1 MRLLKCFPDRAFLRV
16 GRDGALRRPDAPA
29 GRPYQISS
37 KSRRKTEAAALIIV
51 LAFMAL
57 LTGLALA
64 YFSHT
69 ATDRQLAHASFHD
82 ASADLLARNAL
93 DIIVSSLKREITVA
107 GVNVTQ
113 ANIQPQRS
121 GDDASIP
128 SLIRRSVRNDTIPP
142 PGVPSFASIVSS
154 GPVDPANPKR
164 GEITRARW
172 NSHYLVPTAAS
183 FTPPDWVLVTLQGP
197 NPAPLPS
204 DVVGRYAFAVY
215 DEGGLLDMN
224 LAGFPAWAGSSASNP
239 EPTPTPWQVN
249 VGRKGTVA
257 FADLGGLPAAPT
269 SSQMNKIVGWR
280 NYGTTKQTATTF
292 RRFSFQ
298 LDPSTQQ
305 DAWGSYLLDFGDAP
319 YTDPSIDSFTSVPS
333 DFPSYSRT
341 DQAFMTR
348 KELLRLQGSI
358 GFSQDLL
365 QYMGT
370 FSRERNRPAPDWR
383 SLRLPDRFPMNAVG
397 LVKPAPPDSV
407 TTRGRGNGDGNGVGW
422 RGRGRYR
429 GSIPDILGM
438 FGLAWVNGTGTDKS
452 QLAYWGRW
460 QYVGEQQPSEPN
472 NNPLAYIPPL
482 RARPEFVKILNYALN
497 VANAG
502 WDAFSNDTNLGRV
515 ARTLSIAASLIDQYD
530 DSGDTN
536 ERDPTTGSHTTI
548 IEYGGGFVLGWE
560 NENNPSSPGY
570 QADKDPYAWIIDPN
584 TGSTK
589 PRPATVPIVLN
600 HPFSNVGEFGYGLD
614 TANGFQPL
622 NFVTETSNDK
632 AVLDFFMYNP
642 VLHTYPRAGIF
653 NLNTR
658 NVPVIAAALKAALKN
673 DTIAP
678 PSSSGVISASEAT
691 TAAQR
696 IVDETKLR
704 PVLNRADVA
713 RLVRVGANTA
723 WTKEQKEAIARALAE
738 MGQARTWNLMIDVIA
753 QTGKC
758 APGET
763 DFAKFIVEGEKRY
776 WLHIALA
783 RDLNTD
789 RTVDVF
795 GAQLEEVSE

>member
-1 MRLLKCFPDRAFLRV
+1 MNTRWTPSGL
-16 GRDGALRRPDAPA
+16 PA
-29 GRPYQISS
+29 HKG
-37 KSRRKTEAAALIIV
+37 AALIIV

-69 ATDRQLAHASFHD
+69 ASDRRLAQASFHD
-82 ASADLLARNAL
+82 ASAHLLAHTAL
-93 DIIVSSLKREITVA
+93 DIIVSSLKREIAVA
-107 GVNVTQ
+107 EVNVTQ

-128 SLIRRSVRNDTIPP
+128 NLIRRSVRNDAISP
-142 PGVPSFASIVSS
+142 PGVPSLASTVSS
-154 GPVDPANPKR
+154 GPVDPLNPKR

-172 NSHYLVPTAAS
+172 NTHYLIPAAAT
-183 FTPPDWVLVTLQGP
+183 FTPPDWVLVTLRGP

-224 LAGFPAWAGSSASNP
+224 LAGFPAWTGSSADNP

-249 VGRKGTVA
+249 VGRKGIIA
-257 FADLGGLPAAPT
+257 FADFGALPPPPT

-280 NYGTTKQTATTF
+280 NYGTTKQTATSF

-298 LDPSTQQ
+298 LDPNAQQ
-305 DAWGSYLLDFGDAP
+305 DTWGSYLLDFGDAP
-319 YTDPSIDSFTSVPS
+319 YSDPSIYPFISVPS
-333 DFPSYSRT
+333 DFPSNDRT

-383 SLRLPDRFPMNAVG
+383 SLNERSPDRFPMNAVG
-397 LVKPAPPDSV
+397 LLKPVPPDSV
-407 TTRGRGNGDGNGVGW
+407 TTRGRGNGEGRGNGW

-429 GSIPDILGM
+429 GSVRDILGM

-482 RARPEFVKILNYALN
+482 RGRLEFVRILHYALN
-497 VANAG
+497 VANPA
-502 WDAFSNDTNLGRV
+502 WDPFSNDTNLGRI
-515 ARTLSIAASLIDQYD
+515 ARSFSIAASLIDQYD

-536 ERDPTTGSHTTI
+536 EWDPNTGSHTTI
-548 IEYGGGFVLGWE
+548 IEYRGGFVLGWE
-560 NENNPSSPGY
+560 NESNPSSPGY
-570 QADKDPYAWIIDPN
+570 DADKDPYAWIVDPN

-589 PRPATVPIVLN
+589 PRPPAVPMVVN
-600 HPFSNVGEFGYGLD
+600 HPFTNVGEFGYNLD

-622 NFVTETSNDK
+622 NFATETSNDK
-632 AVLDFFMYNP
+632 AVLDFFTYNP
-642 VLHTYPRAGIF
+642 VLHSHPRAGIL

-658 NVPVIAAALKAALKN
+658 NVPVLAAALKAALKN
-673 DTIAP
+673 DTIAAP
-678 PSSSGVISASEAT
+678 PSSGVISATEAT
-691 TAAQR
+691 AAAQR

-713 RLVRVGANTA
+713 RLVRVGANAA
-723 WTKEQKEAIARALAE
+723 WTKEQKEAIARSLAE

-789 RTVDVF
+789 RTVDVL
-795 GAQLEEVSE
+795 GTQLEEVTE

>member
-1 MRLLKCFPDRAFLRV
+1 MMNKRANNKKRSTSSAFRECYET
-16 GRDGALRRPDAPA
+16 PA
-29 GRPYQISS
+29 HKG
-37 KSRRKTEAAALIIV
+37 AALIIV

-69 ATDRQLAHASFHD
+69 AADRQLAHASFHD

-128 SLIRRSVRNDTIPP
+128 SLIRRSVRNDAIPP

-224 LAGFPAWAGSSASNP
+224 LAGFPAWAGSSANNP

-257 FADLGGLPAAPT
+257 FADLGALPAAPT

-319 YTDPSIDSFTSVPS
+319 YTDPSIYSFTSVPS

-358 GFSQDLL
+358 GFSQNLL

-429 GSIPDILGM
+429 GRARDILDM
-438 FGLAWVNGTGTDKS
+438 FGLTWVNGTGTDKS
-452 QLAYWGRW
+452 RLTYWGRW
-460 QYVGEQQPSEPN
+460 QYVGEQQPSQPN

-482 RARPEFVKILNYALN
+482 RGWLEFIKILNYALN

-502 WDAFSNDTNLGRV
+502 WDPLSNDTDSNRV
-515 ARTLSIAASLIDQYD
+515 ARTLSIVASLIDQYD
-530 DSGDTN
+530 DSGDTY
-536 ERDPTTGSHTTI
+536 ERDAITGSHTTI

-570 QADKDPYAWIIDPN
+570 DVDKDPYAWIIDPN

-622 NFVTETSNDK
+622 NFVTEASNDK
-632 AVLDFFMYNP
+632 AVLDFFTYNP
-642 VLHTYPRAGIF
+642 ILHTYPRAGIF

-658 NVPVIAAALKAALKN
+658 NVPVLAAALKAALKN

-678 PSSSGVISASEAT
+678 PPSSGVISASEAT
-691 TAAQR
+691 AGAQR

-713 RLVRVGANTA
+713 RLVRVGANTVWA
-723 WTKEQKEAIARALAE
+723 KEQKEAIARALAE

-763 DFAKFIVEGEKRY
+763 DFARFIVEGEKRY

-783 RDLNTD
+783 RDLNID
-789 RTVDVF
+789 RTVDVL
-795 GAQLEEVSE
+795 GAQVEEVTE

>member
-1 MRLLKCFPDRAFLRV
+1 MNTRWTPSGV
-16 GRDGALRRPDAPA
+16 PA
-29 GRPYQISS
+29 HKG
-37 KSRRKTEAAALIIV
+37 AALIIV

-69 ATDRQLAHASFHD
+69 ATDRQLAQASFHD
-82 ASADLLARNAL
+82 ASADLLARTAL
-93 DIIVSSLKREITVA
+93 DIIVSSLKREIAVA

-121 GDDASIP
+121 GDDASI
-128 SLIRRSVRNDTIPP
+128 SNLIRRSVRNDAISP
-142 PGVPSFASIVSS
+142 PGVPSFASAVSS

-172 NSHYLVPTAAS
+172 NSHYLIPAAAS
-183 FTPPDWVLVTLQGP
+183 FTPPDWVLVTLRGP
-197 NPAPLPS
+197 NPAALPS
-204 DVVGRYAFAVY
+204 DLVGRYAFAVY

-224 LAGFPAWAGSSASNP
+224 LAGFPAWAGSSADSP

-249 VGRKGTVA
+249 VGRKGIIV
-257 FADLGGLPAAPT
+257 FADLGALPAPPT

-280 NYGTTKQTATTF
+280 NYGTTKQTATSF

-298 LDPSTQQ
+298 LDPNTQQ
-305 DAWGSYLLDFGDAP
+305 DTWGSYLLDFGDAP
-319 YTDPSIDSFTSVPS
+319 YSDPSIYPFTSVPS
-333 DFPSYSRT
+333 DFPSNDRT
-341 DQAFMTR
+341 DQALTSR

-383 SLRLPDRFPMNAVG
+383 SLNDRSPDRFPMNAIG

-407 TTRGRGNGDGNGVGW
+407 ITRGRGNGEGRGNAW

-429 GSIPDILGM
+429 GSVRDVLGM

-460 QYVGEQQPSEPN
+460 HYVGEQQPSEPN

-482 RARPEFVKILNYALN
+482 RARLEFIKILHYALN
-497 VANAG
+497 VANPG
-502 WDAFSNDTNLGRV
+502 WDAFSNDTNFGRV
-515 ARTLSIAASLIDQYD
+515 ARTLSVTASLIDQYD

-536 ERDPTTGSHTTI
+536 ERDPATGSHTAI

-560 NENNPSSPGY
+560 NENNPSSPSY
-570 QADKDPYAWIIDPN
+570 DVDKDPYAWIIDPN

-589 PRPATVPIVLN
+589 PRPPAVPTVLN
-600 HPFSNVGEFGYGLD
+600 HPFSNVGEFGYDLD

-632 AVLDFFMYNP
+632 AVLDFFTYNP
-642 VLHTYPRAGIF
+642 ILHSYPRTGIL

-673 DTIAP
+673 DTIAAP
-678 PSSSGVISASEAT
+678 PSSGVISASEAT
-691 TAAQR
+691 AAAQR

-704 PVLNRADVA
+704 PVLNRGDVA
-713 RLVRVGANTA
+713 RLVRVGANAA
-723 WTKEQKEAIARALAE
+723 WTKEQKEAIARSLAE

-776 WLHIALA
+776 WLHIALG

-789 RTVDVF
+789 RTVDVL
-795 GAQLEEVSE
+795 GTELEEVTE

>member
-1 MRLLKCFPDRAFLRV
+1 MNTRWTPSGV
-16 GRDGALRRPDAPA
+16 PA
-29 GRPYQISS
+29 HKG
-37 KSRRKTEAAALIIV
+37 AALIIV

-69 ATDRQLAHASFHD
+69 ATDRQLAQASFHD
-82 ASADLLARNAL
+82 ASADLLARTAL
-93 DIIVSSLKREITVA
+93 DIIVSSLKREIAVA

-128 SLIRRSVRNDTIPP
+128 NLIRRSVRNDAISP
-142 PGVPSFASIVSS
+142 PGVPSFASAVSS

-172 NSHYLVPTAAS
+172 NSHYLIPAAAS
-183 FTPPDWVLVTLQGP
+183 FTPPDWVLVTLRGP

-204 DVVGRYAFAVY
+204 DLVGRYAFAVY

-224 LAGFPAWAGSSASNP
+224 LAGFPAWAGSSADSP

-249 VGRKGTVA
+249 VGRKGIIA
-257 FADLGGLPAAPT
+257 FADLGALPAPPT

-280 NYGTTKQTATTF
+280 NYGTAKQTATSF

-298 LDPSTQQ
+298 LDPNTQQ
-305 DAWGSYLLDFGDAP
+305 DTWGSYLLDFGDAP
-319 YTDPSIDSFTSVPS
+319 YGDPSIYPFTSVPS
-333 DFPSYSRT
+333 DFPSNDRT
-341 DQAFMTR
+341 DQALTSR

-370 FSRERNRPAPDWR
+370 FSRERNQPAPDWR
-383 SLRLPDRFPMNAVG
+383 SLNDRLPDRFPMNAIG

-407 TTRGRGNGDGNGVGW
+407 ATRGRGNGEGRGNGW

-429 GSIPDILGM
+429 GSIRDVLGM

-482 RARPEFVKILNYALN
+482 RGRLEFIKILHYALN
-497 VANAG
+497 VANPG

-515 ARTLSIAASLIDQYD
+515 ARTLSVAASLIDQYD

-536 ERDPTTGSHTTI
+536 ERDPATGSHTAI

-570 QADKDPYAWIIDPN
+570 DVDKDPYAWIIDPN

-589 PRPATVPIVLN
+589 PRPPAVPTVLN

-614 TANGFQPL
+614 TANDFQPL

-632 AVLDFFMYNP
+632 AVLDFFTYNP
-642 VLHTYPRAGIF
+642 ILHTYPRTGIL

-658 NVPVIAAALKAALKN
+658 NVPVLAAALKAALKN
-673 DTIAP
+673 DTIAAP
-678 PSSSGVISASEAT
+678 PSSGVISASEAT
-691 TAAQR
+691 AAAQR

-704 PVLNRADVA
+704 PVLNRGDVA
-713 RLVRVGANTA
+713 RLVRVGANAA
-723 WTKEQKEAIARALAE
+723 WTKEQKEAIARSLAE

-763 DFAKFIVEGEKRY
+763 DVAKFIVEGEKRY
-776 WLHIALA
+776 WLHIALG

-789 RTVDVF
+789 RTVDVL
-795 GAQLEEVSE
+795 GTQLEEVTE

>member
-1 MRLLKCFPDRAFLRV
+1 
-16 GRDGALRRPDAPA
+16 
-29 GRPYQISS
+29 
-37 KSRRKTEAAALIIV
+37 
-51 LAFMAL
+51 MAL

-69 ATDRQLAHASFHD
+69 ASDRQLAQASFHD
-82 ASADLLARNAL
+82 ASADLLARSAL
-93 DIIVSSLKREITVA
+93 DVIISSLKREITVA
-107 GVNVTQ
+107 GTNVTQ
-113 ANIQPQRS
+113 ANVQPQRS
-121 GDDASIP
+121 GDHASIP
-128 SLIRRSVRNDTIPP
+128 NLIRRSVRDDTIPS
-142 PGVPSFASIVSS
+142 PGVPSFASAVTS

-172 NSHYLVPTAAS
+172 NSHYLIPAAAS
-183 FTPPDWVLVTLQGP
+183 FIPPDWVLVTLQGP
-197 NPAPLPS
+197 NPTPPPGDL
-204 DVVGRYAFAVY
+204 VGRYAFAVY

-249 VGRKGTVA
+249 VGRKGTLA
-257 FADLGGLPAAPT
+257 FADLGALPIAPT
-269 SSQMNKIVGWR
+269 SSQMNKIAGWR
-280 NYGTTKQTATTF
+280 NYGTTKQTATSF

-298 LDPSTQQ
+298 LDPNSQQ

-319 YTDPSIDSFTSVPS
+319 YTDPSIYPFTSVPS
-333 DFPSYSRT
+333 DFPSSSRT

-397 LVKPAPPDSV
+397 LVKPAPLDSV

-429 GSIPDILGM
+429 GSAHDILDM

-452 QLAYWGRW
+452 QLTYWGRW
-460 QYVGEQQPSEPN
+460 HYVGEQQPSEPN
-472 NNPLAYIPPL
+472 NQLLAYIAPL
-482 RARPEFVKILNYALN
+482 RGRLEFVKILNYALN
-497 VANAG
+497 VTNPG
-502 WDAFSNDTNLGRV
+502 WDPLSNDTDSNRV

-530 DSGDTN
+530 DSGDAN
-536 ERDPTTGSHTTI
+536 ERDPTTGNHTAI

-570 QADKDPYAWIIDPN
+570 DVDKDPYAWIIDPN

-589 PRPATVPIVLN
+589 PRPATAPIVLN

-622 NFVTETSNDK
+622 SLVTETSNDK
-632 AVLDFFMYNP
+632 AVLDFFTYNP
-642 VLHTYPRAGIF
+642 ILHNYPRAGIL

-658 NVPVIAAALKAALKN
+658 NVPVLAAALKAALKN

-678 PSSSGVISASEAT
+678 PPSSGAISASEAT

-704 PVLNRADVA
+704 PVLNRGDVA
-713 RLVRVGANTA
+713 RLVRVSANAA
-723 WTKEQKEAIARALAE
+723 WTKEQKEAIARVLAE
-738 MGQARTWNLMIDVIA
+738 IGQARTWNLMIDLIA

-763 DFAKFIVEGEKRY
+763 DRFIVEGEKRY

-789 RTVDVF
+789 RTVDVL

>member
-1 MRLLKCFPDRAFLRV
+1 MNSRWTPSGV
-16 GRDGALRRPDAPA
+16 PA
-29 GRPYQISS
+29 QTG
-37 KSRRKTEAAALIIV
+37 AALIIV

-69 ATDRQLAHASFHD
+69 ASDRRLAQASFHD
-82 ASADLLARNAL
+82 ASGELLARSAL
-93 DIIVSSLKREITVA
+93 DIIVSSFKREIAVA
-107 GVNVTQ
+107 GTNVTQ
-113 ANIQPQRS
+113 ANVQPQRS
-121 GDDASIP
+121 GDNASIP
-128 SLIRRSVRNDTIPP
+128 NLIRRSVRDDAISP
-142 PGVPSFASIVSS
+142 PGVPSFASTVSS
-154 GPVDPANPKR
+154 GPVDPVNPKR

-172 NSHYLVPTAAS
+172 CSHCLVPTAAS
-183 FTPPDWVLVTLQGP
+183 FTPPDWVWVTLRGP
-197 NPAPLPS
+197 NAAPSPS
-204 DVVGRYAFAVY
+204 DVVGRYAFVVY

-224 LAGFPAWAGSSASNP
+224 LAGFPDWTGSSADNP
-239 EPTPTPWQVN
+239 VPTPTPWQVN
-249 VGRKGTVA
+249 VGRKGIIA
-257 FADLGGLPAAPT
+257 FADLGALPSPPT

-280 NYGTTKQTATTF
+280 NYGTTKQTATSF

-298 LDPSTQQ
+298 LDPNTQQ
-305 DAWGSYLLDFGDAP
+305 DTWGSYLLDFGDAP
-319 YTDPSIDSFTSVPS
+319 YGDPSIYPFTSVPS
-333 DFPSYSRT
+333 DFPSNDRT

-383 SLRLPDRFPMNAVG
+383 SLNGRLLDRFPMNAIG
-397 LVKPAPPDSV
+397 LVKPAPSESV
-407 TTRGRGNGDGNGVGW
+407 TTRGRGNGDGRGNGW
-422 RGRGRYR
+422 SGRGQYR
-429 GSIPDILGM
+429 GSVPDILGL

-460 QYVGEQQPSEPN
+460 QYAGEQLPSEPN
-472 NNPLAYIPPL
+472 NIPLAYIPPL
-482 RARPEFVKILNYALN
+482 RGRLEFIKILHYALN
-497 VANAG
+497 VANPG
-502 WDAFSNDTNLGRV
+502 WDAFSNDTNLGRI
-515 ARTLSIAASLIDQYD
+515 ARSLSIAASLIDQYD

-536 ERDPTTGSHTTI
+536 EPDPRTGSDTTI

-570 QADKDPYAWIIDPN
+570 DVDKDPYALIIDPN

-589 PRPATVPIVLN
+589 PRPATAPMVLN

-622 NFVTETSNDK
+622 NFVTEANNDK
-632 AVLDFFMYNP
+632 SVLDFFTYNP
-642 VLHTYPRAGIF
+642 ILHTYPRAGIL

-658 NVPVIAAALKAALKN
+658 NVPVLAAALKAALKN
-673 DTIAP
+673 DTIVAP
-678 PSSSGVISASEAT
+678 PSAGVTSASEAT
-691 TAAQR
+691 AAAQR
-696 IVDETKLR
+696 IVDETRLR
-704 PVLNRADVA
+704 PVLNRGDVA
-713 RLVRVGANTA
+713 RLVAVGADAA
-723 WTKEQKEAIARALAE
+723 WTKEQKEAIARSLAE

-763 DFAKFIVEGEKRY
+763 DVARFIVEGEKRY
-776 WLHIALA
+776 WLHIALG
-783 RDLNTD
+783 RDLIHADGTPCQPGD
-789 RTVDVF
+789 TGCQVDVL
-795 GAQLEEVSE
+795 GRQLEEVFE

>member
-1 MRLLKCFPDRAFLRV
+1 MNTRRSYFGRLLKHELSSTLGVPRLRGSDRKPPK
-16 GRDGALRRPDAPA
+16 GGTPN
-29 GRPYQISS
+29 Q
-37 KSRRKTEAAALIIV
+37 AAALIIV

-69 ATDRQLAHASFHD
+69 AADRQLAQASFHD
-82 ASADLLARNAL
+82 ASADLLARNAQ

-113 ANIQPQRS
+113 ANVQPQRS
-121 GDDASIP
+121 GGDASIP
-128 SLIRRSVRNDTIPP
+128 NLIRRSVRNDAIPP
-142 PGVPSFASIVSS
+142 PGVPSFASAVSS
-154 GPVDPANPKR
+154 GPVDSANPKR

-172 NSHYLVPTAAS
+172 NSHYLIPAAAT
-183 FTPPDWVLVTLQGP
+183 FTPPDWVFVTLLGP
-197 NPAPLPS
+197 NPAPLAS
-204 DVVGRYAFAVY
+204 EVVGRYAFVVY

-224 LAGFPAWAGSSASNP
+224 LAGFPSWAGSSADNP

-257 FADLGGLPAAPT
+257 FADLDALPAAPT

-280 NYGTTKQTATTF
+280 NYGTTKQTATSF

-298 LDPSTQQ
+298 LDPNIQQ

-319 YTDPSIDSFTSVPS
+319 YTDPSIYPFTSVPS

-358 GFSQDLL
+358 GFSQGLL

-383 SLRLPDRFPMNAVG
+383 SLNGRSPDRFPMDAIG

-429 GSIPDILGM
+429 GSTPDILGM
-438 FGLAWVNGTGTDKS
+438 FGVAWVNGTGTDKS
-452 QLAYWGRW
+452 QLTYWGRW

-482 RARPEFVKILNYALN
+482 RGRLEFIKILNYALN
-497 VANAG
+497 VANPG
-502 WDAFSNDTNLGRV
+502 WEPLSNDADSNRV

-536 ERDPTTGSHTTI
+536 EPDPRTGSHTTI

-560 NENNPSSPGY
+560 NENHPSSPGY
-570 QADKDPYAWIIDPN
+570 DVDKDPYAWIIDPN

-589 PRPATVPIVLN
+589 PRPATVPIALN
-600 HPFSNVGEFGYGLD
+600 HAFSNVGEFGYGVD
-614 TANGFQPL
+614 TAIGFQAL
-622 NFVTETSNDK
+622 NFATETSNDK
-632 AVLDFFMYNP
+632 AVLDFFTYNP
-642 VLHTYPRAGIF
+642 VLHMYPRAGIF

-658 NVPVIAAALKAALKN
+658 NVPVLAAALKAALKN
-673 DTIAP
+673 DTIVA
-678 PSSSGVISASEAT
+678 PSSSGIISASEAT
-691 TAAQR
+691 AAAQG

-713 RLVRVGANTA
+713 RLVRVGANAA

-738 MGQARTWNLMIDVIA
+738 IGQARTWNLMIDVIA

-763 DFAKFIVEGEKRY
+763 DRFIVEGEKRY
-776 WLHIALA
+776 WLHIALG
-783 RDLNTD
+783 RDPNID
-789 RTVDVF
+789 RTVDVL
-795 GAQLEEVSE
+795 GTQLEEVSE

>member
-1 MRLLKCFPDRAFLRV
+1 MNTRWTPSGV
-16 GRDGALRRPDAPA
+16 PA
-29 GRPYQISS
+29 HKG
-37 KSRRKTEAAALIIV
+37 AALIIV

-69 ATDRQLAHASFHD
+69 ATDRQLAQASFHD
-82 ASADLLARNAL
+82 ASADLLARTAL
-93 DIIVSSLKREITVA
+93 DIIVSSLKREIAVA

-128 SLIRRSVRNDTIPP
+128 NLIRRSVRNDAISP
-142 PGVPSFASIVSS
+142 PGVPSFASAVSS

-164 GEITRARW
+164 GEVTRARW
-172 NSHYLVPTAAS
+172 NSHYLIPAAAS
-183 FTPPDWVLVTLQGP
+183 FTPPDWVLVTLRGP

-204 DVVGRYAFAVY
+204 DLVGRYAFAVY

-224 LAGFPAWAGSSASNP
+224 LAGFPVWAGSSADTP

-249 VGRKGTVA
+249 VGRKGIIA
-257 FADLGGLPAAPT
+257 FADLGALPAPPT

-280 NYGTTKQTATTF
+280 NYGTAKQTATSF

-298 LDPSTQQ
+298 LDPNTQQ
-305 DAWGSYLLDFGDAP
+305 DTWGSYLLDFGDAP
-319 YTDPSIDSFTSVPS
+319 YGDPSIYPFTSVPS
-333 DFPSYSRT
+333 DFPSNDRT
-341 DQAFMTR
+341 DQALTSR

-370 FSRERNRPAPDWR
+370 FSRERNQPSPDWR
-383 SLRLPDRFPMNAVG
+383 SLNDRLPDRFPMNAIG
-397 LVKPAPPDSV
+397 LVKPLPPDSV
-407 TTRGRGNGDGNGVGW
+407 ITRGRCNGEGRGNGW

-429 GSIPDILGM
+429 GSIRDVLGM

-472 NNPLAYIPPL
+472 NNPLPYIPPL
-482 RARPEFVKILNYALN
+482 RGRLEFIKILHYALN
-497 VANAG
+497 VANPG

-515 ARTLSIAASLIDQYD
+515 ARTLSVTASLIDQYD

-536 ERDPTTGSHTTI
+536 ERDPATGSHTTI

-570 QADKDPYAWIIDPN
+570 DVDKDPYAWIIDPN

-589 PRPATVPIVLN
+589 PRPPAVPTVLN

-632 AVLDFFMYNP
+632 AVLDFFTYNP
-642 VLHTYPRAGIF
+642 ILHTYPRTGIL

-658 NVPVIAAALKAALKN
+658 NVPVLAAALKAALKN
-673 DTIAP
+673 DTIAAP
-678 PSSSGVISASEAT
+678 PSSGVISASEAT
-691 TAAQR
+691 AAAQR

-704 PVLNRADVA
+704 PVLNRGDVP
-713 RLVRVGANTA
+713 RLVRVGADTG

-763 DFAKFIVEGEKRY
+763 DFAKFIVQGEKRY

-789 RTVDVF
+789 RTVDVL
-795 GAQLEEVSE
+795 GAQLEEVTE

>member
-1 MRLLKCFPDRAFLRV
+1 
-16 GRDGALRRPDAPA
+16 
-29 GRPYQISS
+29 
-37 KSRRKTEAAALIIV
+37 
-51 LAFMAL
+51 MAL

-64 YFSHT
+64 YFAHT
-69 ATDRQLAHASFHD
+69 TADRQLAQASFHD
-82 ASADLLARNAL
+82 SSADLLVRSAL
-93 DIIVSSLKREITVA
+93 DIIVSSLKREMTGA

-113 ANIQPQRS
+113 ANVQPQRS

-128 SLIRRSVRNDTIPP
+128 NLIRRSVRDDAISP
-142 PGVPSFASIVSS
+142 PGVPSFASAVSS

-164 GEITRARW
+164 GEVTRARW
-172 NSHYLVPTAAS
+172 NSHYLIPAAAS

-197 NPAPLPS
+197 DPAPSPG

-224 LAGFPAWAGSSASNP
+224 LAGFPTWAGSSADNP

-249 VGRKGTVA
+249 VGRKGTIA
-257 FADLGGLPAAPT
+257 FADLGGLPAPPT
-269 SSQMNKIVGWR
+269 SSQTNKIVGWR
-280 NYGTTKQTATTF
+280 NYGTTKQTATAF

-298 LDPSTQQ
+298 LDPNTQQ

-319 YTDPSIDSFTSVPS
+319 YTDPSIYPFTSVPS

-358 GFSQDLL
+358 GFIQDLL

-383 SLRLPDRFPMNAVG
+383 SLNGRSPDRFPMNAVG

-407 TTRGRGNGDGNGVGW
+407 TTRGRGNGDGNGAGW

-429 GSIPDILGM
+429 GSAPDVLDM

-472 NNPLAYIPPL
+472 NQPLAYIPPMRGRL
-482 RARPEFVKILNYALN
+482 EFIKVLNYALN
-497 VANAG
+497 VANPG
-502 WDAFSNDTNLGRV
+502 WDPLSNDTDSSRV
-515 ARTLSIAASLIDQYD
+515 ARTLSIVASLIDQYD
-530 DSGDTN
+530 DSGDTY
-536 ERDPTTGSHTTI
+536 ERDATTGSHTTI

-570 QADKDPYAWIIDPN
+570 DVDKDPYAWIIDPN

-622 NFVTETSNDK
+622 SFVTETSNDK
-632 AVLDFFMYNP
+632 AVLDFFTYNP
-642 VLHTYPRAGIF
+642 ILHTYPRAGIL

-691 TAAQR
+691 AAAQR
-696 IVDETKLR
+696 IVSETKLR
-704 PVLNRADVA
+704 PVLNRGDVA

-723 WTKEQKEAIARALAE
+723 W
-738 MGQARTWNLMIDVIA
+738 
-753 QTGKC
+753 
-758 APGET
+758 
-763 DFAKFIVEGEKRY
+763 
-776 WLHIALA
+776 
-783 RDLNTD
+783 
-789 RTVDVF
+789 
-795 GAQLEEVSE
+795 

>member
-1 MRLLKCFPDRAFLRV
+1 MNARWTPSGV
-16 GRDGALRRPDAPA
+16 PA
-29 GRPYQISS
+29 QKG
-37 KSRRKTEAAALIIV
+37 AALIIV

-69 ATDRQLAHASFHD
+69 ATDRQLAQASFHD
-82 ASADLLARNAL
+82 ASADLLARTAL
-93 DIIVSSLKREITVA
+93 DIIVGSLKREIVVA

-128 SLIRRSVRNDTIPP
+128 NLVRRSVRNDAISP
-142 PGVPSFASIVSS
+142 PGVPSFASAVSS

-172 NSHYLVPTAAS
+172 NSHYLIPTGVS
-183 FTPPDWVLVTLQGP
+183 FTPPDWVLVTLRGP

-224 LAGFPAWAGSSASNP
+224 LAGFPAWTGSSADNP
-239 EPTPTPWQVN
+239 TPTPTPWQVN
-249 VGRKGTVA
+249 VGRKGIIA
-257 FADLGGLPAAPT
+257 FADLGALPAAPT

-280 NYGTTKQTATTF
+280 NYGTTKQTATSF

-298 LDPSTQQ
+298 LDPNIQQ

-319 YTDPSIDSFTSVPS
+319 YTDPSIYLFTSVPS

-358 GFSQDLL
+358 GFSHDLL

-383 SLRLPDRFPMNAVG
+383 GLNNRSSDRFPMNAIG

-407 TTRGRGNGDGNGVGW
+407 TRRARGNGDGNGVGW

-429 GSIPDILGM
+429 GSARDILET

-460 QYVGEQQPSEPN
+460 QYAGEQQPSEPN
-472 NNPLAYIPPL
+472 NQPVAYIPPL
-482 RARPEFVKILNYALN
+482 RSRLEFIKTLNYALN
-497 VANAG
+497 VANAS
-502 WDAFSNDTNLGRV
+502 WDPFSNDTNLGRV

-536 ERDPTTGSHTTI
+536 ERDPQTGSHTAV
-548 IEYGGGFVLGWE
+548 IEYSGGFVLGWE
-560 NENNPSSPGY
+560 NENNPSSPDY
-570 QADKDPYAWIIDPN
+570 DIDKDPYAWIIDPN

-622 NFVTETSNDK
+622 NFATEMSNDK
-632 AVLDFFMYNP
+632 AVLDFFTYNP
-642 VLHTYPRAGIF
+642 ILHTYPRAGIL

-658 NVPVIAAALKAALKN
+658 NLPVLAAALKAALKN

-678 PSSSGVISASEAT
+678 PLSSAVISASEAT
-691 TAAQR
+691 AAAQR

-704 PVLNRADVA
+704 PALNRADVA
-713 RLVRVGANTA
+713 RLVRVGANGA

-738 MGQARTWNLMIDVIA
+738 MGQVRTWNLMVDVIA

-758 APGET
+758 SRGEI
-763 DFAKFIVEGEKRY
+763 DAAKFIVEGENRY
-776 WLHIALA
+776 WLHIALG

-789 RTVDVF
+789 GTVDVL
-795 GAQLEEVSE
+795 GTQLEEVTE

>member
-1 MRLLKCFPDRAFLRV
+1 MSN
-16 GRDGALRRPDAPA
+16 RRNNKQRSASSE
-29 GRPYQISS
+29 PYE
-37 KSRRKTEAAALIIV
+37 TPTHEGAALIIV
-51 LAFMAL
+51 LALVAL
-57 LTGLALA
+57 VTGLALA
-64 YFSHT
+64 YFSHS
-69 ATDRQLAHASFHD
+69 AIDRQLAQASFHD
-82 ASADLLARNAL
+82 ASADLLARSAL
-93 DIIVSSLKREITVA
+93 DIVVGSLKREIVVA
-107 GVNVTQ
+107 GTTATQ

-128 SLIRRSVRNDTIPP
+128 NLIRRSVREDAIPP
-142 PGVPSFASIVSS
+142 PAVPSFASAVSS

-172 NSHYLVPTAAS
+172 NSHRLMSATAN
-183 FTPPDWVLVTLQGP
+183 FTPPDWVLLTLRGP
-197 NPAPLPS
+197 NPAPQPI

-224 LAGFPAWAGSSASNP
+224 LAGVPAWAGTSADNP
-239 EPTPTPWQVN
+239 QPTPTPWQVN
-249 VGRKGTVA
+249 VGRKGTIA
-257 FADLGGLPAAPT
+257 FADLGALPTAPT

-280 NYGTTKQTATTF
+280 NYGTTKQTETVF

-298 LDPSTQQ
+298 LEPNAQQ
-305 DAWGSYLLDFGDAP
+305 DTWGSYLLDFGDAP
-319 YTDPSIDSFTSVPS
+319 YTDPSIYPFTSVPS
-333 DFPSYSRT
+333 DFPSNDRT
-341 DQAFMTR
+341 DQALTSR

-383 SLRLPDRFPMNAVG
+383 SLNDRLPDRFPMNAIG

-407 TTRGRGNGDGNGVGW
+407 ATRGRGNGEGRGNGW

-429 GSIPDILGM
+429 GSIRDVLGK

-482 RARPEFVKILNYALN
+482 RGRLEVIKILHYALN
-497 VANAG
+497 VANPG

-515 ARTLSIAASLIDQYD
+515 ARTLSVAASLIDQYD

-536 ERDPTTGSHTTI
+536 ERDPATGSHTTI

-570 QADKDPYAWIIDPN
+570 DVDKDPYAWIIDPN
-584 TGSTK
+584 TGSTQ
-589 PRPATVPIVLN
+589 PRPPADPMVLN

-632 AVLDFFMYNP
+632 AALDFFTYNP
-642 VLHTYPRAGIF
+642 VLHTAPRAGIF
-653 NLNTR
+653 NLNMR
-658 NVPVIAAALKAALKN
+658 NVPVLSAALKAALKN
-673 DTIAP
+673 DTIAAP
-678 PSSSGVISASEAT
+678 PSSGVISAREAT
-691 TAAQR
+691 TLAQR

-704 PVLNRADVA
+704 PVLNRGDVA
-713 RLVRVGANTA
+713 RLVRVGANAA
-723 WTKEQKEAIARALAE
+723 WTKEQKEAIVRALAE
-738 MGQARTWNLMIDVIA
+738 MGQALTWNLMIDVIA

-776 WLHIALA
+776 WLHIALG

-789 RTVDVF
+789 GTVDVL
-795 GAQLEEVSE
+795 GTQLEEVTE

>member
-1 MRLLKCFPDRAFLRV
+1 MNTRWTPSGV
-16 GRDGALRRPDAPA
+16 PA
-29 GRPYQISS
+29 HKG
-37 KSRRKTEAAALIIV
+37 AALIIV

-69 ATDRQLAHASFHD
+69 ATDRQLAQASFHD
-82 ASADLLARNAL
+82 ASADLLARTAL
-93 DIIVSSLKREITVA
+93 DIIVSSLKREIAVA

-128 SLIRRSVRNDTIPP
+128 NLIRRSVRNDAISP
-142 PGVPSFASIVSS
+142 PGVPSFASAVSS

-172 NSHYLVPTAAS
+172 NSHYLIPAAAS
-183 FTPPDWVLVTLQGP
+183 FTPPDWVLVTLRGP

-224 LAGFPAWAGSSASNP
+224 LAGFPVWAGSSADTP

-249 VGRKGTVA
+249 VGRKGIIA
-257 FADLGGLPAAPT
+257 FADLGALPAPPT

-280 NYGTTKQTATTF
+280 NYGTTKQTATSF

-298 LDPSTQQ
+298 LDPNTQQ
-305 DAWGSYLLDFGDAP
+305 DTWGSYLLDFGDAP
-319 YTDPSIDSFTSVPS
+319 YSDASIYPFTSVPS
-333 DFPSYSRT
+333 EFPSNDRT
-341 DQAFMTR
+341 DQAFTSR

-383 SLRLPDRFPMNAVG
+383 SLNDRSPDRFPMNAIGV
-397 LVKPAPPDSV
+397 VKPAPPDSV
-407 TTRGRGNGDGNGVGW
+407 ATRGRGNGEGRGNGW

-429 GSIPDILGM
+429 GSVRDVLGM

-482 RARPEFVKILNYALN
+482 RGRLEFIKILHYALN
-497 VANAG
+497 VANPG

-515 ARTLSIAASLIDQYD
+515 ARTLSVAASLIDQYD

-536 ERDPTTGSHTTI
+536 ERDPATGSHTAI

-570 QADKDPYAWIIDPN
+570 DVDKDPYAWIIDPN

-589 PRPATVPIVLN
+589 PRPPAVPTVLN

-632 AVLDFFMYNP
+632 AVLDFFTYNP

-653 NLNTR
+653 NLNMR
-658 NVPVIAAALKAALKN
+658 NVPVLSAALKAALKN
-673 DTIAP
+673 DTIAAP
-678 PSSSGVISASEAT
+678 PSSGVISASEAT
-691 TAAQR
+691 AAAQR
-696 IVDETKLR
+696 IVDESKLR
-704 PVLNRADVA
+704 PVLNRGDVA
-713 RLVRVGANTA
+713 RLVRVGAAAA
-723 WTKEQKEAIARALAE
+723 WTKEQKEAIARSLAE

-776 WLHIALA
+776 WLHIALG

-789 RTVDVF
+789 RIVDVL
-795 GAQLEEVSE
+795 GTQLEEVTE

>member
-1 MRLLKCFPDRAFLRV
+1 MSNC
-16 GRDGALRRPDAPA
+16 RP
-29 GRPYQISS
+29 SS
-37 KSRRKTEAAALIIV
+37 CTPGPEGAALIIV

-69 ATDRQLAHASFHD
+69 ATDRQLAQASFHD
-82 ASADLLARNAL
+82 ASADLFARTAL

-113 ANIQPQRS
+113 TNIQPQRS
-121 GDDASIP
+121 GDHASIP
-128 SLIRRSVRNDTIPP
+128 NLIRRSVRNDAISP
-142 PGVPSFASIVSS
+142 PGVPSFASTVSS

-172 NSHYLVPTAAS
+172 NGHYLIPSAAT

-224 LAGFPAWAGSSASNP
+224 LAGFPIWAGSSAGNP
-239 EPTPTPWQVN
+239 QPTPTPWQVN
-249 VGRKGTVA
+249 VGRKGTIA
-257 FADLGGLPAAPT
+257 FADLGALPSPPT
-269 SSQMNKIVGWR
+269 SSQLNKIVGWR
-280 NYGTTKQTATTF
+280 NYGTTKQTATSF

-298 LDPSTQQ
+298 LDPNTQQ
-305 DAWGSYLLDFGDAP
+305 DTWGSYLLDFGDAP
-319 YTDPSIDSFTSVPS
+319 YSDPSMYPFTSVPS
-333 DFPSYSRT
+333 DFPSNDRT
-341 DQAFMTR
+341 DQAFTSR

-370 FSRERNRPAPDWR
+370 FSRERNRPASDWR
-383 SLRLPDRFPMNAVG
+383 SLNGRSPDRFPMNAIG
-397 LVKPAPPDSV
+397 LVKPAPPVSV

-429 GSIPDILGM
+429 GSVRDILDM
-438 FGLAWVNGTGTDKS
+438 FGLAWVTGTGTDKS
-452 QLAYWGRW
+452 QLIYWGRW

-482 RARPEFVKILNYALN
+482 RGRLEFIKILHYALN
-497 VANAG
+497 VANPG

-536 ERDPTTGSHTTI
+536 ERDPATGSHTTI

-560 NENNPSSPGY
+560 NENSPSIPGY
-570 QADKDPYAWIIDPN
+570 DVDKDPYAWIIDPN
-584 TGSTK
+584 TGDTK
-589 PRPATVPIVLN
+589 PRPPSVPIMLN
-600 HPFSNVGEFGYGLD
+600 HPFSNVGELGYGLD
-614 TANGFQPL
+614 AANGFQPL

-632 AVLDFFMYNP
+632 AVLDFFTYDP
-642 VLHTYPRAGIF
+642 ILHSYPRIGIL
-653 NLNTR
+653 NLNSR

-673 DTIAP
+673 DTIVP
-678 PSSSGVISASEAT
+678 PPSSGVISASEAT
-691 TAAQR
+691 AAAQW
-696 IVDETKLR
+696 IVDETTLR

-713 RLVRVGANTA
+713 RLVRVGANAA

-738 MGQARTWNLMIDVIA
+738 TGQARTWNLMIDVIA

-776 WLHIALA
+776 WLHVALG
-783 RDLNTD
+783 RDVNAD
-789 RTVDVF
+789 GSVDVL
-795 GAQLEEVSE
+795 GAQLEEVGE

>member
-1 MRLLKCFPDRAFLRV
+1 MSNCRPSSTLGVPRLRGSDRKPPK
-16 GRDGALRRPDAPA
+16 GGTPN
-29 GRPYQISS
+29 Q
-37 KSRRKTEAAALIIV
+37 AAALIIV
-51 LAFMAL
+51 LALMAL

-64 YFSHT
+64 YFSHS
-69 ATDRQLAHASFHD
+69 ATDRQLAQASFHD
-82 ASADLLARNAL
+82 ASADLLARSAL
-93 DIIVSSLKREITVA
+93 DIVVGSLKREIVVA
-107 GVNVTQ
+107 GTTVTQ
-113 ANIQPQRS
+113 SNIQPQRS

-128 SLIRRSVRNDTIPP
+128 NLIRRSVRNDAIPP
-142 PGVPSFASIVSS
+142 PAVPSFAAAVSS

-172 NSHYLVPTAAS
+172 NSHRLMSATAN
-183 FTPPDWVLVTLQGP
+183 FTPPDWVLVTLRGP
-197 NPAPLPS
+197 NPAPQPG

-224 LAGFPAWAGSSASNP
+224 LAGFPAWAGTSADNP
-239 EPTPTPWQVN
+239 QPTPTPWQVN
-249 VGRKGTVA
+249 VGRKGTIA
-257 FADLGGLPAAPT
+257 FADLDALPTAPT

-280 NYGTTKQTATTF
+280 NYGTTKQTETVF

-298 LDPSTQQ
+298 LDPNDQQ
-305 DAWGSYLLDFGDAP
+305 DTWGSYLLDFGDAP
-319 YTDPSIDSFTSVPS
+319 YADPSIYSFVSVPS
-333 DFPSYSRT
+333 DFPSNDRT

-358 GFSQDLL
+358 GFSEDSL
-365 QYMGT
+365 QYMGV

-383 SLRLPDRFPMNAVG
+383 SLNDRSPDRFPMNAIG
-397 LVKPAPPDSV
+397 LMKPAPPESV
-407 TTRGRGNGDGNGVGW
+407 TTRGRGNGQGRGNGW
-422 RGRGRYR
+422 NGRGRYR
-429 GSIPDILGM
+429 GSIRDILAM
-438 FGLAWVNGTGTDKS
+438 FGLAWVDGSGTDKS
-452 QLAYWGRW
+452 QLGYWGRW

-482 RARPEFVKILNYALN
+482 RGQLEFVKILHYALN
-497 VANAG
+497 VADAG
-502 WDAFSNDTNLGRV
+502 WDTFSNDTNVGRI

-530 DSGDTN
+530 DSGDAN
-536 ERDPTTGSHTTI
+536 EPDPRTGSHTTI
-548 IEYGGGFVLGWE
+548 IEHEGGFVLGWE
-560 NENNPSSPGY
+560 NENNPGNPDY
-570 QADKDPYAWIIDPN
+570 DIDEDPYAWIVDPN
-584 TGSTK
+584 TGGTK
-589 PRPATVPIVLN
+589 PRPPAVPMVLN

-614 TANGFQPL
+614 TANGFQQL

-632 AVLDFFMYNP
+632 AVLDFFTYNP
-642 VLHTYPRAGIF
+642 VLHTVPRAGIF

-658 NVPVIAAALKAALKN
+658 NVPVLAAALKAALKN

-678 PSSSGVISASEAT
+678 PPSSGVISASEAT

-704 PVLNRADVA
+704 PVLNRGDVA
-713 RLVRVGANTA
+713 RLVRVGADTS

-763 DFAKFIVEGEKRY
+763 DRFIVQGEKRY

-789 RTVDVF
+789 RTVDVL
-795 GAQLEEVSE
+795 GAELEEVTE

>member
-1 MRLLKCFPDRAFLRV
+1 MATNLFVPPQRRDFGVRRLDAAFI
-16 GRDGALRRPDAPA
+16 P
-29 GRPYQISS
+29 QIMS
-37 KSRRKTEAAALIIV
+37 KSSRKNGGAALIIV

-69 ATDRQLAHASFHD
+69 AADRQLAQASFHD
-82 ASADLLARNAL
+82 TSADLLARSAL
-93 DIIVSSLKREITVA
+93 DIIVGSLKREIIVA
-107 GVNVTQ
+107 GANVTQ

-121 GDDASIP
+121 GDDTSIP
-128 SLIRRSVRNDTIPP
+128 NLIRRSVRDDAISP
-142 PGVPSFASIVSS
+142 PGIPSFASAVSS

-172 NSHYLVPTAAS
+172 NSHYLIPGAAS
-183 FTPPDWVLVTLQGP
+183 FTPPDWVLVTFEGP
-197 NPAPLPS
+197 HPAPSPG

-224 LAGFPAWAGSSASNP
+224 LAGFPSWAGSSADNP

-249 VGRKGTVA
+249 VGRKGTIA
-257 FADLGGLPAAPT
+257 FADLGALPAAPT

-280 NYGTTKQTATTF
+280 NYGTTKQTATSF

-298 LDPSTQQ
+298 LDPNTQQ

-319 YTDPSIDSFTSVPS
+319 YADPSIYPFTSTPS

-358 GFSQDLL
+358 GFSRDLL

-383 SLRLPDRFPMNAVG
+383 SLNDRLPDRFPVNAVG
-397 LVKPAPPDSV
+397 LVKPAPPASV
-407 TTRGRGNGDGNGVGW
+407 TTRGRGNGDGNGAGW
-422 RGRGRYR
+422 KGRGRYR
-429 GSIPDILGM
+429 GCARDILDM
-438 FGLAWVNGTGTDKS
+438 FGLAWVNGTGSDKS
-452 QLAYWGRW
+452 QLTYWGRW
-460 QYVGEQQPSEPN
+460 QYVGEQHPNEPN
-472 NNPLAYIPPL
+472 NQPLAYIPPL
-482 RARPEFVKILNYALN
+482 RGRLEFVKTLHYALN
-497 VANAG
+497 VVNPG
-502 WDAFSNDTNLGRV
+502 WDPLSNDIDSNRV
-515 ARTLSIAASLIDQYD
+515 ARTLSIVAALIDQYD
-530 DSGDTN
+530 ESGDTY
-536 ERDPTTGSHTTI
+536 EPDATTGSHTTI
-548 IEYGGGFVLGWE
+548 IEYAGGFVLGWE
-560 NENNPSSPGY
+560 NENNPSSAGY
-570 QADKDPYAWIIDPN
+570 DVNKDPYAWIIDLN
-584 TGSTK
+584 TRQTK
-589 PRPATVPIVLN
+589 PRPATIPFVMN
-600 HPFSNVGEFGYGLD
+600 HPFSNVGEFGYGPD

-622 NFVTETSNDK
+622 NFATETSNDK
-632 AVLDFFMYNP
+632 AVLDFFTYNP
-642 VLHTYPRAGIF
+642 ILHTYPRAGIL

-658 NVPVIAAALKAALKN
+658 NAPVIAAALKAALKN

-678 PSSSGVISASEAT
+678 PSSSGAISASEAT

-696 IVDETKLR
+696 IVDETRLR
-704 PVLNRADVA
+704 PLLNRGDVS
-713 RLVRVGANTA
+713 RLVGVGPNTP

-738 MGQARTWNLMIDVIA
+738 IGQARTWNLMIDVIA

-763 DFAKFIVEGEKRY
+763 DLAKFSVEGEKRY

-783 RDLNTD
+783 RDLNID
-789 RTVDVF
+789 RTVDVL
-795 GAQLEEVSE
+795 GAQIEEVSE

>member
-1 MRLLKCFPDRAFLRV
+1 MSN
-16 GRDGALRRPDAPA
+16 RRNNKQRSA
-29 GRPYQISS
+29 SS
-37 KSRRKTEAAALIIV
+37 ECYETPTHTGAALIIV
-51 LAFMAL
+51 LALVAL

-69 ATDRQLAHASFHD
+69 VTDRQLAQASFHD
-82 ASADLLARNAL
+82 ASADLLARSAL
-93 DIIVSSLKREITVA
+93 DIVVGSLKREIVVA
-107 GVNVTQ
+107 GTTVTQ

-128 SLIRRSVRNDTIPP
+128 NLIRRSVRTDAIPP
-142 PGVPSFASIVSS
+142 PAVPSFASAVSS

-172 NSHYLVPTAAS
+172 NSHRLMSATAN
-183 FTPPDWVLVTLQGP
+183 FTPPDWVLVTLRGP
-197 NPAPLPS
+197 NPAPQPS
-204 DVVGRYAFAVY
+204 DLVGRYAFAVY

-224 LAGFPAWAGSSASNP
+224 LAGFPAWAGTTADNP
-239 EPTPTPWQVN
+239 QPTPTPWQVN
-249 VGRKGTVA
+249 VGRKGTIA
-257 FADLGGLPAAPT
+257 FADLGALPTSPT

-280 NYGTTKQTATTF
+280 NYGTTKQTETVF
-292 RRFSFQ
+292 RKFSFQ
-298 LDPSTQQ
+298 LDPNAQQ
-305 DAWGSYLLDFGDAP
+305 DTWGSYLLDFGDAP
-319 YTDPSIDSFTSVPS
+319 YTDPSIYSFVSVPS
-333 DFPSYSRT
+333 DFPSNDRT

-358 GFSQDLL
+358 GFSEDLL
-365 QYMGT
+365 QYMGV

-383 SLRLPDRFPMNAVG
+383 SLNDRSPDRFPMNAIG
-397 LVKPAPPDSV
+397 LAKPAPPDSV
-407 TTRGRGNGDGNGVGW
+407 TTRGRSSGQGRGNGWN
-422 RGRGRYR
+422 GRGRYR
-429 GSIPDILGM
+429 GSIRDILAM
-438 FGLAWVNGTGTDKS
+438 FGLAWVDGSGTDKS
-452 QLAYWGRW
+452 QLGYWGRW

-472 NNPLAYIPPL
+472 NNALAYIPPL
-482 RARPEFVKILNYALN
+482 RGRLEFVKILHYALN

-502 WDAFSNDTNLGRV
+502 WDSFSNDTNVGRV

-536 ERDPTTGSHTTI
+536 EPDPRTGSHTTI
-548 IEYGGGFVLGWE
+548 IEHEGGFVLGWE
-560 NENNPSSPGY
+560 NENNPSSPDY
-570 QADKDPYAWIIDPN
+570 DIDEDPYAWIVDPN
-584 TGSTK
+584 TGGTK
-589 PRPATVPIVLN
+589 PRPPTLPMVLN

-622 NFVTETSNDK
+622 NFVAETSNDK
-632 AVLDFFMYNP
+632 AVLDFFTYNP
-642 VLHTYPRAGIF
+642 VLHTVPRAGIF

-658 NVPVIAAALKAALKN
+658 NVPVLAAALKAALKN
-673 DTIAP
+673 DTIALP
-678 PSSSGVISASEAT
+678 PSSGVISATEAT

-704 PVLNRADVA
+704 PVLNRGDVA
-713 RLVRVGANTA
+713 RLVRVGANTG
-723 WTKEQKEAIARALAE
+723 WTKEQKEAIARVLAE
-738 MGQARTWNLMIDVIA
+738 IGQARTWNLMIDVIA

-763 DFAKFIVEGEKRY
+763 DFAKFIVQGEKRY

-789 RTVDVF
+789 RTVDVL
-795 GAQLEEVSE
+795 GAQLEEVTE

>member
-29 GRPYQISS
+29 GRPYQIMS
-37 KSRRKTEAAALIIV
+37 KSRRKHKGAALIIV

-69 ATDRQLAHASFHD
+69 AADRQLAHASFHD
-82 ASADLLARNAL
+82 ASADLLARSAL
-93 DIIVSSLKREITVA
+93 DVIVSSLKREITVA
-107 GVNVTQ
+107 GATVTQ

-128 SLIRRSVRNDTIPP
+128 NLVRRSVRNDAIPP

-257 FADLGGLPAAPT
+257 FADLGGLPGAPT

-305 DAWGSYLLDFGDAP
+305 DTWGSYLLDFGDAP
-319 YTDPSIDSFTSVPS
+319 YTDPSIYSFTSVPS

-370 FSRERNRPAPDWR
+370 FSRERNRPAPDWK

-429 GSIPDILGM
+429 GSIPDILAM

-452 QLAYWGRW
+452 QLVYWGRW

-482 RARPEFVKILNYALN
+482 RARLEFIKILNYALN

-502 WDAFSNDTNLGRV
+502 WDPLSNDTDSNRV
-515 ARTLSIAASLIDQYD
+515 ARTLSIVAALIDQYD
-530 DSGDTN
+530 DSGDTY
-536 ERDPTTGSHTTI
+536 ERDAITGSHTTI

-560 NENNPSSPGY
+560 NENNPSNPGY
-570 QADKDPYAWIIDPN
+570 EADKDPYAWIIDPN

-622 NFVTETSNDK
+622 NFVTEASNDK
-632 AVLDFFMYNP
+632 AVLDFFTYNP

-658 NVPVIAAALKAALKN
+658 NVPVLAAALKAALKN

-678 PSSSGVISASEAT
+678 PPSSGVISASEAT
-691 TAAQR
+691 AAAQR
-696 IVDETKLR
+696 IVDETRLR
-704 PVLNRADVA
+704 PVLNRGDVA

-738 MGQARTWNLMIDVIA
+738 MGQTRTWNLMIDVIA

-763 DFAKFIVEGEKRY
+763 DRFIVEGEKRY
-776 WLHIALA
+776 WLHIALG
-783 RDLNTD
+783 RDLNID
-789 RTVDVF
+789 RTVDVL

>member
-29 GRPYQISS
+29 GRPYQIMS
-37 KSRRKTEAAALIIV
+37 KSRRKHKGAALIIV

-69 ATDRQLAHASFHD
+69 AADRQLAHASFHD
-82 ASADLLARNAL
+82 ASADLLARSAL
-93 DIIVSSLKREITVA
+93 DVIVSSLKREITVA
-107 GVNVTQ
+107 GATVTQ

-128 SLIRRSVRNDTIPP
+128 NLVRRSVRNDAIPP

-257 FADLGGLPAAPT
+257 FADLGGLPGAPT

-305 DAWGSYLLDFGDAP
+305 DTWGSYLLDFGDAP
-319 YTDPSIDSFTSVPS
+319 YTDPSICSFTSVPS

-370 FSRERNRPAPDWR
+370 FSRERNRPAPDWK

-429 GSIPDILGM
+429 GSIPDILAM

-452 QLAYWGRW
+452 QLVYWGRW

-482 RARPEFVKILNYALN
+482 RARLEFIKILNYALN

-502 WDAFSNDTNLGRV
+502 WDPLSNDTDSNRV
-515 ARTLSIAASLIDQYD
+515 ARTLSIVAALIDQYD
-530 DSGDTN
+530 DSGDTY
-536 ERDPTTGSHTTI
+536 ERDAITGSHTTI

-560 NENNPSSPGY
+560 NENNPSNPGY
-570 QADKDPYAWIIDPN
+570 EADKDPYAWIIDPN

-622 NFVTETSNDK
+622 NFVTEASNDK
-632 AVLDFFMYNP
+632 AVLDFFTYNP

-658 NVPVIAAALKAALKN
+658 NVPVLAAALKAALKN

-678 PSSSGVISASEAT
+678 PPSSGVISASEAT
-691 TAAQR
+691 AAAQR
-696 IVDETKLR
+696 IVDETRLR
-704 PVLNRADVA
+704 PVLNRGDVA

-738 MGQARTWNLMIDVIA
+738 MGQTRTWNLMIDVIA

-763 DFAKFIVEGEKRY
+763 DRFIVEGEKRY
-776 WLHIALA
+776 WLHIALG
-783 RDLNTD
+783 RDLNID
-789 RTVDVF
+789 RTVDVL

>member
-1 MRLLKCFPDRAFLRV
+1 ML
-16 GRDGALRRPDAPA
+16 GAV
-29 GRPYQISS
+29 ICW
-37 KSRRKTEAAALIIV
+37 I
-51 LAFMAL
+51 
-57 LTGLALA
+57 
-64 YFSHT
+64 
-69 ATDRQLAHASFHD
+69 
-82 ASADLLARNAL
+82 
-93 DIIVSSLKREITVA
+93 
-107 GVNVTQ
+107 
-113 ANIQPQRS
+113 
-121 GDDASIP
+121 
-128 SLIRRSVRNDTIPP
+128 
-142 PGVPSFASIVSS
+142 
-154 GPVDPANPKR
+154 
-164 GEITRARW
+164 
-172 NSHYLVPTAAS
+172 
-183 FTPPDWVLVTLQGP
+183 
-197 NPAPLPS
+197 
-204 DVVGRYAFAVY
+204 
-215 DEGGLLDMN
+215 
-224 LAGFPAWAGSSASNP
+224 
-239 EPTPTPWQVN
+239 
-249 VGRKGTVA
+249 
-257 FADLGGLPAAPT
+257 
-269 SSQMNKIVGWR
+269 
-280 NYGTTKQTATTF
+280 
-292 RRFSFQ
+292 
-298 LDPSTQQ
+298 
-305 DAWGSYLLDFGDAP
+305 LDFGDAP
-319 YTDPSIDSFTSVPS
+319 YTDPSIYPFTSIPS

-383 SLRLPDRFPMNAVG
+383 SLNGRLPDRFPMNAVG

-429 GSIPDILGM
+429 GSARDILDM

-452 QLAYWGRW
+452 QLVHWGRW

-482 RARPEFVKILNYALN
+482 RGRLEFIKILNYALN
-497 VANAG
+497 VANPG
-502 WDAFSNDTNLGRV
+502 WDALSNDANLGRV
-515 ARTLSIAASLIDQYD
+515 VRTLSIAASLIDQYD
-530 DSGDTN
+530 DSGDTY
-536 ERDPTTGSHTTI
+536 ERDATTGSHTTI
-548 IEYGGGFVLGWE
+548 VEYSGGFVLGWE
-560 NENNPSSPGY
+560 NENNPGSPGY
-570 QADKDPYAWIIDPN
+570 NVDEDPYAWIIDPN

-600 HPFSNVGEFGYGLD
+600 HAFSNVGEFGYGLD

-632 AVLDFFMYNP
+632 AVLDFLTYNP

-658 NVPVIAAALKAALKN
+658 NVPVLAAALKAALKN
-673 DTIAP
+673 ETIAP

-691 TAAQR
+691 AAAQR
-696 IVDETKLR
+696 IVNETTSR
-704 PVLNRADVA
+704 PVLNRGDVA
-713 RLVRVGANTA
+713 RLVRVGANTG

-795 GAQLEEVSE
+795 GAQLEEVTE

>member
-1 MRLLKCFPDRAFLRV
+1 MSTCWSRFGGLLKDELSSMLGVPRLRGSDRNPPK
-16 GRDGALRRPDAPA
+16 GGTPN
-29 GRPYQISS
+29 Q
-37 KSRRKTEAAALIIV
+37 AAALIIV

-69 ATDRQLAHASFHD
+69 TSDRQLAQASFHD
-82 ASADLLARNAL
+82 ASADLLARSAL
-93 DIIVSSLKREITVA
+93 DIIVSSLKREIA
-107 GVNVTQ
+107 GAGANVTQ

-128 SLIRRSVRNDTIPP
+128 NLIRRSVRNDAIFP
-142 PGVPSFASIVSS
+142 PGVSSFASAVSS

-172 NSHYLVPTAAS
+172 NSHYLIPTAAS
-183 FTPPDWVLVTLQGP
+183 FTAPDWVLVTLRGP
-197 NPAPLPS
+197 NPAPLAS

-224 LAGFPAWAGSSASNP
+224 LAGFPAWAGSSAGNP

-249 VGRKGTVA
+249 AGRKGIIA
-257 FADLGGLPAAPT
+257 FADLGALPAAPT
-269 SSQMNKIVGWR
+269 SSQMNKIVGCR
-280 NYGTTKQTATTF
+280 NYGTTKQTATSF

-298 LDPSTQQ
+298 LDPNTQQ
-305 DAWGSYLLDFGDAP
+305 GTWGSYLLDFGDAP
-319 YTDPSIDSFTSVPS
+319 YSDPSIYPFTSVPS
-333 DFPSYSRT
+333 DFPSNDRT

-370 FSRERNRPAPDWR
+370 FSRERNRSAPDWR
-383 SLRLPDRFPMNAVG
+383 SLNGRLPDRFPMNAVG

-407 TTRGRGNGDGNGVGW
+407 ITRGRGNGDGNGVGW

-429 GSIPDILGM
+429 GSIRDILGM

-482 RARPEFVKILNYALN
+482 RGRLEFIKILHYALN
-497 VANAG
+497 VANPD
-502 WDAFSNDTNLGRV
+502 WDPLSNDTNLARV
-515 ARTLSIAASLIDQYD
+515 VRTLSIAASLIDQYD

-536 ERDPTTGSHTTI
+536 EQDPGTGGHTTI
-548 IEYGGGFVLGWE
+548 IEYSGGFILGWE

-570 QADKDPYAWIIDPN
+570 DVDKDPYAWIIDAN
-584 TGSTK
+584 TGRTK
-589 PRPATVPIVLN
+589 PRPAAVPIVLN

-614 TANGFQPL
+614 TPNGFQPL
-622 NFVTETSNDK
+622 SFVTETSNDK
-632 AVLDFFMYNP
+632 AVLDFFTYNP
-642 VLHTYPRAGIF
+642 ILHTYPRAGIL

-658 NVPVIAAALKAALKN
+658 NVSVIAAALKAALKN

-678 PSSSGVISASEAT
+678 PPSSGVISASEGTA
-691 TAAQR
+691 AAQR

-704 PVLNRADVA
+704 PVLNRGDVA
-713 RLVRVGANTA
+713 RLVRVGANAA
-723 WTKEQKEAIARALAE
+723 WTKEQKEAIARSLAE
-738 MGQARTWNLMIDVIA
+738 MGQARTWNLMIDAIA

-763 DFAKFIVEGEKRY
+763 DVAKFIVEGEKRY

-789 RTVDVF
+789 GTVDVL
-795 GAQLEEVSE
+795 ATQLEEVTE